1 MAIYGDALSSPWINA
16 SWSATPNFSNKQPV
30 HSGSYSISVAQSA
43 WGAASFH
50 YGAWNSGLYVN
61 PTLYS
66 AVQFAVYSSSKTSFN
81 VLLESDAG
89 TSFPEVSAGS
99 TPSGTWTVVSI
110 PMSTLNPSNQSFS
123 RIDILEMS
131 GKAVTYYLDDIQLNG
146 KSDAQV
152 ATGVDNNGT
161 PQVPVALM
169 LGQNYPNPF
178 NPTTNITFAL
188 PNESH
193 VTLKVY
199 NSLGQEVST
208 LVEGNMGAG
217 THNLVWDGSRLAS
230 GVYFYRM
237 QAGNQVI
244 TKKMLLIK

>member
-1 MAIYGDALSSPWINA
+1 
-16 SWSATPNFSNKQPV
+16 
-30 HSGSYSISVAQSA
+30 
-43 WGAASFH
+43 
-50 YGAWNSGLYVN
+50 
-61 PTLYS
+61 
-66 AVQFAVYSSSKTSFN
+66 
-81 VLLESDAG
+81 
-89 TSFPEVSAGS
+89 
-99 TPSGTWTVVSI
+99 
-110 PMSTLNPSNQSFS
+110 
-123 RIDILEMS
+123 MS